1 MDNQELYLLFKRVV
15 DTASVE
21 FYLINAEGRFAYV
34 NQAAVKNLGYS
45 EVELLGLTLADID
58 PDLGP
63 MVRQRWPEWKNQ
75 GGLHLETTHRT
86 KSGQIVQ
93 KEVDAVC
100 ITFGTTEYI
109 CAFVRDITERKRMET
124 ALRESGEQYRD
135 LFESASDLIQFVRP
149 DGSFLLVNPAW
160 RATFGYSTEEVEQ
173 LTVYDLFD
181 PDCSDQCRGIFQRV
195 LEQGRIDRIETSFVA
210 KNGDTIMIQGAA
222 NCQYENGEPQVIRC
236 IFRNVSEEKR
246 LQAQLLQSQKL
257 EAIGRLT
264 SGVAHDFNNL
274 LTTILSY
281 SELYLR
287 RIAADD
293 PLADALRAIRDAGIR
308 GAALT
313 RQLLTFSRH
322 QVVDVRV
329 IDLNSVVSN
338 LSAMIRR
345 LVPPGIHVAVEVAP
359 GEQGRILADQ
369 HQIEQVLLNLAINAR
384 DAMEDGGVLTIS
396 CLEEVLGQSEFA
408 NFDDIAPGRYAVL
421 VVSDTGAGMSAEVQ
435 EHIFEPFFTTK
446 AQGKGTGLGLATAY
460 GIVKQHS
467 GYIVVQSEPGK
478 GTTFRLYFPRV
489 EAPVEAAVT
498 AAALEILQGSE
509 TILVVDDEP
518 EILAVVRYSLESMGY
533 AVLTAASAGEALLL
547 VEGGREKI
555 DLLLTDVIMPGMTG
569 HGLAAKVQA
578 VDPRIRVLFMSGY
591 TDSMLEEHGVSRTHA
606 NFISK
611 PLALGELAVK
621 LRKMLA

>member
-1 MDNQELYLLFKRVV
+1 VDNQELYTLFKRIV

-34 NQAAVKNLGYS
+34 NQAAVRSLGYS
-45 EVELLGLTLADID
+45 EAELLGLSLADID
-58 PDLGP
+58 PEFGL
-63 MVRQRWPEWKNQ
+63 RFTQLWPEWKKQ
-75 GGLHLETTHRT
+75 SSLQFETTHRA
-86 KSGQIVQ
+86 KSGQVVQ
-93 KEVDAVC
+93 KEVNAVC
-100 ITFGTTEYI
+100 VTLGATEYI
-109 CAFVRDITERKRMET
+109 CAFVRDITERKRMEA
-124 ALRESGEQYRD
+124 ALLESGEQYRD

-149 DGSFLLVNPAW
+149 DGRFLLVNPAW
-160 RATFGYSTEEVEQ
+160 RATFGYSAEEVEQ
-173 LTVYDLFD
+173 LSIFDLID
-181 PDCSDQCRGIFQRV
+181 PDCKDHCQGTFQHV
-195 LEQGRIDRIETSFVA
+195 LEHGRVDRIETTFVA
-210 KNGDTIMIQGAA
+210 KNGDRIMIQGAA
-222 NCQYENGEPQVIRC
+222 NCQYENGKPQVTRC
-236 IFRNVSEEKR
+236 IFRNVTEEKR

-287 RIAADD
+287 RLPASD

-329 IDLNSVVSN
+329 IDLSSVVSGI
-338 LSAMIRR
+338 SPMIRR
-345 LVPPGIHVAVEVAP
+345 LIDPGLHFTVETAP
-359 GEQGRILADQ
+359 SGQCRILADQ

-384 DAMEDGGVLTIS
+384 DAMAAGGVLTIS
-396 CLEEVLGQSEFA
+396 CVEEILEQDEFSK
-408 NFDDIAPGRYAVL
+408 FDNIAPGRYVVL
-421 VVSDTGAGMSAEVQ
+421 VVSDTGEGMPIEVQ

-446 AQGKGTGLGLATAY
+446 GQGKGTGLGLATAY

-467 GYIVVQSEPGK
+467 GYIVVQSELGK

-498 AAALEILQGSE
+498 SAALEVLHGSE

-518 EILAVVRYSLESMGY
+518 EILAVIRHSLESMGY
-533 AVLTAASAGEALLL
+533 TVLTAAAAAEAVHL
-547 VEGGREKI
+547 VEEGENKI
-555 DLLLTDVIMPGMTG
+555 DLMLTDVIMPGMTG
-569 HGLAAKVQA
+569 HVLAARVQA
-578 VDPRIRVLFMSGY
+578 IDPRIRVLFMSGY

-606 NFISK
+606 NFIGK
-611 PLALGELAVK
+611 PLSPGELAIK